1 MIPSIIANCAG
12 MLGAANDVSLKVRL
26 RFRVSWP
33 PGLPPRVAVD
43 DLVNLTI
50 EHDLLLAEIARLE
63 GDRASAA
70 ASRLA

>member
-1 MIPSIIANCAG
+1 
-12 MLGAANDVSLKVRL
+12 MLGAAHDVSLKVGL

-33 PGLPPRVAVD
+33 PGLPRAAVD

>member
-1 MIPSIIANCAG
+1 
-12 MLGAANDVSLKVRL
+12 MLGAANGVSLKVRL

-33 PGLPPRVAVD
+33 PGLPPRAAVD

-50 EHDLLLAEIARLE
+50 EHDLLLAEIALE